1 MEKLIIGLTGPT
13 GSGKTTFS
21 EIAAGEGFTIINAD
35 EVAHR
40 VTNQNEDCRR
50 ALKEA
55 FGEVFSS
62 DGTLDRKA
70 LAAKAFRDAASTQKL
85 NDVTLPYITREIE
98 ILINGGGDKVL
109 LDAPTLF
116 EAGADRLCSATV
128 GVIAEESLRLKRIIS
143 RDGIDEE
150 RAKLRISAGKPDSFY
165 RENCH
170 FTIENSGDLDSLKA
184 LCLKTI
190 KEITEKFDEA

>member
-21 EIAAGEGFTIINAD
+21 ALAEGEGFSVINAD

-40 VTNQNEDCRR
+40 VTDQNEDCRR
-50 ALKEA
+50 DLKEA
-55 FGEVFSS
+55 FGKIFNA

-70 LAAKAFRDAASTQKL
+70 LAAKAFRDAASTKKL
-85 NDVTLPYITREIE
+85 NQITLPYITREIE
-98 ILINGGGDKVL
+98 ILIKEGGDKVL

-116 EAGADRLCSATV
+116 EAGADRLCFATV

-170 FTIENSGDLDSLKA
+170 FLIENSGDLETLKS

-190 KEITEKFDEA
+190 KEITEKFDET